1 MAATALLQSWKR
13 TERYL
18 LDARAKLSP
27 VAAAEHSESLGQFEE
42 FIEHNELGLAYDWLE
57 SIARESDWESTSVLE
72 SLAFAAASME
82 RFDQQRAIDER
93 LTLLHCYK
101 YETLLSPEV

>member
-1 MAATALLQSWKR
+1 MATIALLQSWKR

-27 VAAAEHSESLGQFEE
+27 VASVEHATSLGQFEK

-57 SIARESDWESTSVLE
+57 SIARESDWESTLVLK
-72 SLAFAAASME
+72 SLGFAAASME
-82 RFDQQRAIDER
+82 RIDRQRAVDER
-93 LTLLHCYK
+93 LTLLHGYK
-101 YETLLSPEV
+101 YETLL

>member
-1 MAATALLQSWKR
+1 MNIRQAIVASVLILALI
-13 TERYL
+13 
-18 LDARAKLSP
+18 DPA
-27 VAAAEHSESLGQFEE
+27 
-42 FIEHNELGLAYDWLE
+42 LAQDRWLE
-57 SIARESDWESTSVLE
+57 SIARESDWESTLVLE

-93 LTLLHCYK
+93 LTFLHGYK

>member
-1 MAATALLQSWKR
+1 MATIAMLQSWKR

-27 VAAAEHSESLGQFEE
+27 VAAVEHAESLGQFED

-57 SIARESDWESTSVLE
+57 
-72 SLAFAAASME
+72 
-82 RFDQQRAIDER
+82 
-93 LTLLHCYK
+93 
-101 YETLLSPEV
+101 